1 MRLIS
6 SVLALSLITSAAFAA
21 DPGLLPT
28 GSPGGVK
35 KAQMGENTVPYLLVG
50 AGVITAIVLAAT
62 RDGGSAPAPG
72 PTTTTSTSTT
82 G

>member
-1 MRLIS
+1 
-6 SVLALSLITSAAFAA
+6 
-21 DPGLLPT
+21 
-28 GSPGGVK
+28 
-35 KAQMGENTVPYLLVG
+35 MGENTVPYLLVG